1 MSEQA
6 GQFAQAEQAWLAEA
20 AKEAV
25 AELGLSLSINVA
37 AGPPES
43 ATWCI
48 EFSDNYQPL
57 CATFHDED
65 GLRYAD
71 DRLIATIKAHI
82 DSELREGGVR

>member
-1 MSEQA
+1 MSEQER
-6 GQFAQAEQAWLAEA
+6 QFAQTEHEWLAEA
-20 AKEAV
+20 AQEAV

-37 AGPPES
+37 GGPPES
-43 ATWCI
+43 AIWCI

-71 DRLIATIKAHI
+71 DHLIATIKEHI
-82 DSELREGGVR
+82 ASELREGGVR